1 MRDGEKGRRYTAH
14 RKIAEAA
21 NGKVLD
27 DYIFA
32 IINDTNQPLNSVYIL
47 VKGSSYP
54 VCGEEGSEIGG
65 KEGKGGGIGGKGEGG
80 RKKKTNCFWKSCLGA
95 WSIQRG
101 GSDLPFRRN
110 GEL

>member
-1 MRDGEKGRRYTAH
+1 MVRDGEKGRRYTAH

-65 KEGKGGGIGGKGEGG
+65 KEGKGGGIGKGKGGPKR
-80 RKKKTNCFWKSCLGA
+80 RKKKNELFLE
-95 WSIQRG
+95 IM
-101 GSDLPFRRN
+101 FRSLVNSTRR
-110 GEL
+110 E